1 MLYKKFLCGLISSIM
16 AVTVFSSSFYSSAV
30 TSETTSEAETTAVS
44 ESENSLPL
52 VTASSEYDAVNGVKD
67 AEELKTSD
75 NDITKQSIITVPDS
89 IVSSS
94 SLLNDKN
101 RSTKIKFS
109 GGDQIT
115 ISNDKS
121 SICALYII
129 WDTPVKEWTLSY
141 NGKSMQCGQ
150 NGFIHEYAELETP
163 ANELTITLPEGS
175 PTVCDIYTF
184 SSTEKPSWVQDWKA
198 PCEQADM
205 LVLPARGN
213 NEVIDFGGLIPYY
226 AGEVGAKVQ
235 VAYMVNQWLEYY
247 RPHEILNALWECGV
261 EYYPVFGDF
270 NDCEVNTYDEA
281 LMVYDEDEVTEYVV
295 SLIRRFKP
303 QVAVGQDLKGEG
315 GKGMNML
322 YAKALADAC
331 EISADPNKYP
341 DSADEYGV
349 WDVPKTYLHLYGY
362 SETSNQKY
370 ALETSVSSETGL
382 YAETSAPPEDDEL
395 NTQSLG
401 SDYENVTGNAGYNGD
416 VEYLVK
422 PIKFDWRLSLDSFG
436 GKSAF
441 EVAQAAFAC
450 HKSQTN
456 WVSMADDAAEKSAVY
471 GLYRTNAGYDKND
484 DADMF
489 ENLSV
494 NIVKSDDN
502 QKNPVTSEIPEKYK
516 GTRRSSPLVFAIA
529 VIMMSAAVIA
539 VIWRKYKDRNDNE
552 E

>member
-30 TSETTSEAETTAVS
+30 TSETYETYTTEETSET
-44 ESENSLPL
+44 ENSLPL
-52 VTASSEYDAVNGVKD
+52 VTVSSEYDAVNGVKD

-75 NDITKQSIITVPDS
+75 NDITKQSVITVPDS

-101 RSTKIKFS
+101 RATKIKFS

-115 ISNDKS
+115 VSNDKN
-121 SICALYII
+121 SIYAVYII

-163 ANELTITLPEGS
+163 ANEITLTLPEGS

-184 SSTEKPSWVQDWKA
+184 NSAEKPAWVQDWKA
-198 PCEQADM
+198 PCEQADI
-205 LVLPARGN
+205 LVLPSRGN
-213 NEVIDFGGLIPYY
+213 NEVTDFGGLIPYY
-226 AGEVGAKVQ
+226 AGEIGAKVQ

-270 NDCEVNTYDEA
+270 NDCEVNSYDEA

-295 SLIRRFKP
+295 SLIRRFRP
-303 QVAVGQDLKGEG
+303 QVAVGHDLKGEG
-315 GKGMNML
+315 GNGMNMI
-322 YAKALADAC
+322 YAKALANAC

-341 DSADEYGV
+341 DSANEYGV
-349 WDVPKTYLHLYGY
+349 WEVPKTYLHLYGY
-362 SETSNQKY
+362 SETNDQKY
-370 ALETSVSSETGL
+370 TLETSVSSETGL
-382 YAETSAPPEDDEL
+382 YAETSAPAGDNEISS
-395 NTQSLG
+395 QSLSG
-401 SDYENVTGNAGYNGD
+401 DNENVTGNAGYNGD

-422 PIKFDWRLSLDSFG
+422 PIKFDWRISLESFG

-441 EVAQAAFAC
+441 EVAQTALAC
-450 HKSQTN
+450 HKSQAN
-456 WVSMADDAAEKSAVY
+456 WVSMADNAAEKSAVY
-471 GLYRTNAGYDKND
+471 GLYRTTVGYDKND

-502 QKNPVTSEIPEKYK
+502 QKNPVSSEIPEKYK
-516 GTRRSSPLVFAIA
+516 GTRRSSPVVFAMA
-529 VIMMSAAVIA
+529 VIMMSAAVVA
-539 VIWRKYKDRNDNE
+539 VIWRKYKDR
-552 E
+552 